1 MTLAYDRVGSGAP
14 LVLLHGVGHRRQA
27 WGAVVNLLRNR
38 RELIMVDLPGHGESP
53 PLELNGREP
62 VQAMAENI
70 IAFLDELG
78 LDRPHL
84 AGNSLGGALAL
95 IAGSQGR
102 AVTVTGLSPAGFWV
116 NQRQYRYAKA
126 IFKIMEVTGAGLQ
139 RPAPRLVRYRAG
151 RALMFAAVVSR
162 PSRLSPEQAAADARA
177 FTAARATV
185 DAILDTPVWFTEAI
199 PEQVP
204 VTIAWGTKDRL
215 LPPSQATVAQR
226 QLPQAR
232 FLALPGCG
240 HVPMTDDPALVAQV
254 LLEGSTLPANAQAAN
269 ADQPVER

>member
-1 MTLAYDRVGSGAP
+1 MTLAYERVGEGPP

-27 WGAVVNLLRNR
+27 WGAVVGLLRNR

-62 VQAMAENI
+62 VQAMAEDV

-78 LDRPHL
+78 LERPHV

-95 IAGSQGR
+95 IIGSQGR
-102 AVTVTGLSPAGFWV
+102 AATVTGLSPAGFWV

-126 IFKIMEVTGAGLQ
+126 LFKIMEITGGAIQGS
-139 RPAPRLVRYRAG
+139 ASRLSRYRAG
-151 RALMFAAVVSR
+151 RAFMFAAVVSR
-162 PSRLSPEQAAADARA
+162 PSRLSPEQAAGDARA
-177 FTAARATV
+177 FMTAGAAV
-185 DAILDTPVWFTEAI
+185 KAILAAPVWFTETI
-199 PEQVP
+199 PEPVP

-215 LPPSQATVAQR
+215 LLPSQAAVAQR

-232 FLALPGCG
+232 YLSLPGCG

-254 LLEGSTLPANAQAAN
+254 LLEGSTLPATAEQAT
-269 ADQPVER
+269 PGVS

>member
-1 MTLAYDRVGSGAP
+1 MTLAYDRVGSGPP

-27 WGAVVNLLRNR
+27 WNAVAGLLRNR

-53 PLELNGREP
+53 PFRPAGREP
-62 VQAMAENI
+62 VQAMAEDV

-102 AVTVTGLSPAGFWV
+102 AATVTGLSPAGFWV
-116 NQRQYRYAKA
+116 NQRQFSYAKA
-126 IFKIMEVTGAGLQ
+126 IFKIMEVTGAGIQ
-139 RPAPRLVRYRAG
+139 RSAPRLARYRAG
-151 RALMFAAVVSR
+151 RAFMFASVVSR
-162 PSRLSPEQAAADARA
+162 PSRLSPEQAVGDAQAFIAAREAVNTIVDSPLW
-177 FTAARATV
+177 FTAA
-185 DAILDTPVWFTEAI
+185 I
-199 PEQVP
+199 PREVP

-215 LPPSQATVAQR
+215 LLPSQARVAQR
-226 QLPQAR
+226 QLPHAR
-232 FLALPGCG
+232 HLPLPGCG

-254 LLEGSTLPANAQAAN
+254 LLEGSTLPAAAEP
-269 ADQPVER
+269 ATDGQPAER